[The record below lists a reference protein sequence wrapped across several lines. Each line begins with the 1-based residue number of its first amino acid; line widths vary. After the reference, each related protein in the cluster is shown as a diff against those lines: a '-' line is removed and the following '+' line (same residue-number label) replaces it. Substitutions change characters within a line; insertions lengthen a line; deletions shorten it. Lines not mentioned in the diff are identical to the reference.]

1 MSFQQIR
8 ALIETQTIDAF
19 SALTPPVPVAFD
31 NVGEEPPATEYVQL
45 TISYVNFF
53 LPVMKID
60 GNGIESIRG
69 NIQLAIRSPRGNG
82 MGRIEELD
90 YTAMALL
97 DQMKTNE
104 FSVGEVL
111 GPVQVLS
118 GDDPLALSN
127 ISAPFNVRIPSSGPT
142 PAPYLES
149 VYGRTGDVVSEE
161 GDYLIKQMADVSSAK
176 PAPGEVMEWDGKQW
190 IPAASVDSEDF

>member
-8 ALIETQTIDAF
+8 ALVETRTINAF
-19 SALTPPVPVAFD
+19 SALTPPVPVVFD
-31 NVGEEPPATEYVQL
+31 NVGGEPPATEYVEL
-45 TISYVNFF
+45 SISYVNFY
-53 LPVMKID
+53 LPVLRLET
-60 GNGIESIRG
+60 NGIEAIRG
-69 NIQLAIRSPRGNG
+69 NIQLSIYSPKGNG
-82 MGRIEELD
+82 MRRIEELD
-90 YTAMALL
+90 FTGMALL

-127 ISAPFNVRIPSSGPT
+127 ISAPFNVRISGGS
-142 PAPYLES
+142 AVSS
-149 VYGRTGDVVSEE
+149 VYGRTGNVNSQE
-161 GDYLIKQMADVSSAK
+161 GDYSIDQMADVSSAT
-176 PAPGEVMEWDGKQW
+176 PAPGEVMEWDGTQW

>member
-8 ALIETQTIDAF
+8 ALIETRTIDAF
-19 SALTPPVPVAFD
+19 SALTPPVPVVFD
-31 NVGEEPPATEYVQL
+31 NVGGEPPATEYVQL
-45 TISYVNFF
+45 SISYVNFY
-53 LPVMKID
+53 LPVMRLET
-60 GNGIESIRG
+60 NGIEAIRG
-69 NIQLAIRSPRGNG
+69 NIQLAIYSPKGNG

-90 YTAMALL
+90 YTGMALL

-127 ISAPFNVRIPSSGPT
+127 ISAPFNVRIPPSGGS
-142 PAPYLES
+142 PYADSLF
-149 VYGRTGDVVSEE
+149 GRSGNIVAQK
-161 GDYLIKQMADVSSAK
+161 GDYVIKQMADVSTAT
-176 PAPGEVMEWDGKQW
+176 PAPGEVMEWDGRQW
-190 IPAASVDSEDF
+190 TPAASVDSEDF

>member
-8 ALIETQTIDAF
+8 SFIEVRTIDAF
-19 SALTPPVPVAFD
+19 SALTPPVPVIFD
-31 NVGEEPPATEYVQL
+31 NVGGEPPATEYVEVS
-45 TISYVNFF
+45 INYVNFS
-53 LPVMKID
+53 LPILKLET
-60 GNGIESIRG
+60 NGIESIRG
-69 NIQLAIRSPRGNG
+69 NLQLVIRSPRGNG

-90 YTAMALL
+90 STAMMLL

-127 ISAPFNVRIPSSGPT
+127 ISAPFNARIPPPPVFANT
-142 PAPYLES
+142 
-149 VYGRTGDVVSEE
+149 VYGRTGNVISDKN
-161 GDYLIKQMADVSSAK
+161 DYLIKHMGDVSSS
-176 PAPGEVMEWDGKQW
+176 PPSTDEMLEWDGKQW
-190 IPAASVDSEDF
+190 VPASSVDGETF

>member
-19 SALTPPVPVAFD
+19 SALTPPVPVTFD
-31 NVGEEPPATEYVQL
+31 NVGGEPPAVEYVEL
-45 TISYVNFF
+45 TITYVNFF
-53 LPVMKID
+53 LPVMRLES
-60 GNGIESIRG
+60 NGIESIRG
-69 NIQLAIRSPRGNG
+69 NIQIAIRSPRGNG

-127 ISAPFNVRIPSSGPT
+127 ISAPFNVRIPPSGP
-142 PAPYLES
+142 APFVTS
-149 VYGRTGDVVSEE
+149 VYGRDGNVVSEE
-161 GDYLIKQMADVSSAK
+161 GDYLIKQMGDVSTAT

-190 IPAASVDSEDF
+190 TPAASVDSEDF